1 MPDSN
6 EIVVVGADGLLGKGL
21 LNLCKKEGITCVGT
35 TRRQASPGL
44 IPLDLKKI
52 VSLQVSPAGENASA
66 ILCAGITSLAACRE
80 RYAESYRINVTA
92 VSAIANN
99 LLEQGFRPVLLS
111 SSLVFSGK
119 EQLQRHNDLPS
130 PLTAYGKQKLEAEE
144 NLIHLS
150 DKSLV
155 IRLSKVIHPQF
166 PLFHGWLESW
176 RLNAPVLAFH
186 DAFFAP
192 IAVDWV
198 LESVLDLCRS
208 RAKGIWQ
215 LSCHEEYSYADAAY
229 ALADMYGV
237 SSSLV
242 TPISA
247 RERLPKDERPKH
259 PALDCS
265 RFADWKGDRVPNG
278 MSALRWFYNQNPL

>member
-1 MPDSN
+1 MPDSK

-35 TRRQASPGL
+35 TRRQPSSGL
-44 IPLDLKKI
+44 ISLDLQKT
-52 VSLQVSPAGENASA
+52 VSLQISPAGDNASA
-66 ILCAGITSLAACRE
+66 ILCAGITSLAACRD
-80 RYAESYRINVTA
+80 RYAESHRINVTA
-92 VSAIANN
+92 ISAIANN
-99 LLEQGFRPVLLS
+99 FLEQSFRPVLLS
-111 SSLVFSGK
+111 TSLVFSGK
-119 EQLQRHNDLPS
+119 ERLQRHNDSPC
-130 PLTAYGKQKLEAEE
+130 PLTAYGMQKLEAEE

-150 DKSLV
+150 DNSLV

-176 RLNAPVLAFH
+176 RLNTPVLAYH

-192 IAVDWV
+192 ITVDWV
-198 LESVLDLCRS
+198 LESVMALCRG
-208 RAKGIWQ
+208 RATGIWQ
-215 LSCHEEYSYADAAY
+215 LSCHEEFSYADAAY

-265 RFADWKGDRVPNG
+265 RFANWKGDKVPNG
-278 MSALRWFYNQNPL
+278 MSTLRWFYNQNPL